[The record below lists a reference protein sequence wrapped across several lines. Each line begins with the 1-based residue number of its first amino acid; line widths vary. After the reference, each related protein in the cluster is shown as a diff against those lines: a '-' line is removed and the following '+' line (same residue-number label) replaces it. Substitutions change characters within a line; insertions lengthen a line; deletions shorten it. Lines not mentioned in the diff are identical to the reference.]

1 MYTSLRYPLEVRLG
15 EEPLGDLTIAL
26 CGLRFGA
33 EEPWLEGR
41 PLPIDHVVEPGWTDA
56 TYRQE
61 LLRVAV
67 TALEDERDE
76 QDGSSRQDRPPRTKR
91 LTR

>member
-1 MYTSLRYPLEVRLG
+1 MRLG
-15 EEPLGDLTIAL
+15 EEPLGDFTIAL

-41 PLPIDHVVEPGWTDA
+41 PLPIDHVVEPSWPDA

-61 LLRVAV
+61 LLRAAV
-67 TALEDERDE
+67 TALKREMMR
-76 QDGSSRQDRPPRTKR
+76 SSALPSGRSRAQLGRSR
-91 LTR
+91 